1 MKITSD
7 KKRFDYKWIT
17 VALCFLMVMISLGF
31 GSSTKSL
38 FPDEIAK
45 ALGVE
50 RSLVSIGESC
60 RYIAT
65 AIVNLFFGALVAKF
79 GSKKLILAGILSLSF
94 AMVIYSVANNL
105 ALIYIAG
112 TLLGIGFSFTTT
124 TMVGYVVGVWCS
136 ENKGTIMGA
145 VLAANGIGGAIAIQL
160 AGGLIDPYTVGSYR
174 AAYRMIAI
182 VFAALFTVMLLLFR
196 DKPQNAETA
205 VAKKSKKRGQDWVGI
220 EFSSAVRKFYFWG
233 ALVCIFFSGFIIQG
247 TYGIV
252 AMHLKDV
259 GIDYGAVKGLLSF
272 SSLILATAKFMT
284 GFVYDKKGLRIA
296 SGFCTVIAIATTFLL
311 AFVKGDSTGFVLAV
325 VYSAISPF
333 AMPLETIMLP
343 IYALDLFG
351 NKSYA
356 KILGIFVSVNVSGFA
371 LGAPVMNLCYDILGS
386 YVPALILV
394 GCIMSL
400 VFVLLQF
407 VISSAHKEQKRVL
420 EQYESNIN

>member
-1 MKITSD
+1 
-7 KKRFDYKWIT
+7 
-17 VALCFLMVMISLGF
+17 
-31 GSSTKSL
+31 
-38 FPDEIAK
+38 
-45 ALGVE
+45 
-50 RSLVSIGESC
+50 
-60 RYIAT
+60 
-65 AIVNLFFGALVAKF
+65 
-79 GSKKLILAGILSLSF
+79 
-94 AMVIYSVANNL
+94 MVIYSVANNL